1 MEHDRDRWQ
10 RVDHLFHAALARQE
24 SERCAFL
31 DGECAGDLL
40 LRTEIESLHADIADI
55 EGDLAQFA
63 DIKRLKAWLKGYRI
77 GSLDHGG
84 DPWY

>member
-1 MEHDRDRWQ
+1 MVDIMGFTTALSYDMGMMPGQYRTPKMLMRD
-10 RVDHLFHAALARQE
+10 
-24 SERCAFL
+24 
-31 DGECAGDLL
+31 
-40 LRTEIESLHADIADI
+40 LRTEIDALRADIVDI

-63 DIKRLKAWLKGYRI
+63 DIKRLKAWLEGYRI